1 MPGKK
6 MEEMGLI
13 DVSAAKKPASASIP
27 VPPPPPP
34 VVQQK
39 SSFLPSADQ
48 KLEMPS
54 FTFPNFDGPKTTATT
69 SAASIKPAS
78 AVAPPRPQQPPI
90 MMEVPKLSF
99 PKVSMPE
106 FPKASSIPE
115 PPKAE
120 KKKAEPAAKP
130 PPPAVKKEEKKKDNY
145 VFTES
150 ALMEFIAKDKPAVTE
165 LDRQQEEE
173 RRAREKRDAE
183 IRRASDAA
191 TSAFKGASA
200 PAATKARPTTT
211 KAAAAPREKTPES
224 VPPVK
229 GRPTFSLFGLGGS
242 ETTPIADATAA
253 SPKAAT
259 PTTSAVVAPR
269 GVPTIS
275 MWKIDAADNSISG
288 LISGSGSFE
297 DGEPVTTSPIVGEA
311 APNSV
316 VRTKSGSRYFLGEE
330 DSSKSGGMFGF
341 FGGGGVGVESKPAV
355 APAPTP
361 LIFPAAPS
369 SSAAEIAAEKKR
381 KADDI
386 AAERRRVAEET
397 AAARKK
403 ADEKSAEGKRI
414 AEATA
419 AAKKAAEVAAAA
431 KREARAKSLR
441 EAEEK
446 RRIAAD
452 GKFVWC

>member
-1 MPGKK
+1 
-6 MEEMGLI
+6 
-13 DVSAAKKPASASIP
+13 
-27 VPPPPPP
+27 
-34 VVQQK
+34 
-39 SSFLPSADQ
+39 
-48 KLEMPS
+48 
-54 FTFPNFDGPKTTATT
+54 
-69 SAASIKPAS
+69 
-78 AVAPPRPQQPPI
+78 

-130 PPPAVKKEEKKKDNY
+130 TPPAVKKEEKKKDNY

-150 ALMEFIAKDKPAVTE
+150 ALKEFIAKDKPAVTE

-242 ETTPIADATAA
+242 KTTPIADATAA

-275 MWKIDAADNSISG
+275 KWKIDAADNSISG

-341 FGGGGVGVESKPAV
+341 FGGGGVGIESKPAA

-361 LIFPAAPS
+361 LVFPAAPS
-369 SSAAEIAAEKKR
+369 PSAAEIAAEKKR
-381 KADDI
+381 KAGDI

-419 AAKKAAEVAAAA
+419 A
-431 KREARAKSLR
+431 KREAQAKSLR